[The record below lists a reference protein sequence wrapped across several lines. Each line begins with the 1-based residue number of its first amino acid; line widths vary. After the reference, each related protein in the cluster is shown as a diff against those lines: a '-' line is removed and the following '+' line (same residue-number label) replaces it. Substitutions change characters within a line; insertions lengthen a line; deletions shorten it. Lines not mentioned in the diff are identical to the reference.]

1 MSVSS
6 FGVDIWLSDGHLESR
21 CHRIELEDS
30 RKLYEALKEVFE
42 GQALSEFEELLNAAR
57 ILEVGD
63 LDPITAQD
71 SELYDRHQVARRIV
85 KDLVKKH
92 PDLIED

>member
-1 MSVSS
+1 M
-6 FGVDIWLSDGHLESR
+6 D
-21 CHRIELEDS
+21 
-30 RKLYEALKEVFE
+30 
-42 GQALSEFEELLNAAR
+42 
-57 ILEVGD
+57 GD